1 MVTRLT
7 PILLLSIAFSSC
19 ATHRLPKSVARIV
32 RAPVPS
38 FEHVFVVV
46 EENQNYADVIGNT
59 KDMPFLNTLA
69 ARYGLATN
77 YYANTHPSINN
88 YFFLTAGRMGT
99 IPPWILDLSDHT
111 RLTLKA
117 ITSPAF
123 WPTTGRLGSH
133 TRKTYPASDTLVM
146 IASLT

>member
-7 PILLLSIAFSSC
+7 PILLLSIALSSC
-19 ATHRLPKSVARIV
+19 ATHRLPKSLAWIV

-69 ARYGLATN
+69 AQYGLATN
-77 YYANTHPSINN
+77 YYARGDRVAERAHPRVQRRDRAASARK
-88 YFFLTAGRMGT
+88 LS
-99 IPPWILDLSDHT
+99 PWHC
-111 RLTLKA
+111 
-117 ITSPAF
+117 
-123 WPTTGRLGSH
+123 
-133 TRKTYPASDTLVM
+133 
-146 IASLT
+146 